1 MGRQSFDGVIGGY
14 RLVFCLVG
22 VFDGFTVSLLF
33 VEEHGDAV
41 VQVYLVFCVLTLY
54 GCFQSLLVVKERGVE
69 VAQSSVAD
77 AQRAAHPHHTF
88 FVLDFLCE
96 QYAVL
101 AYGSSFFQLS
111 EVDECRGLL
120 AGKPTASRIGGIH
133 LQSAVDKGNR
143 KFFVAGGIVV
153 YCLKEQGIRLLLVS
167 CFVVG
172 TGGEECQYRQHDE

>member
-1 MGRQSFDGVIGGY
+1 MA
-14 RLVFCLVG
+14 
-22 VFDGFTVSLLF
+22 VSIPS
-33 VEEHGDAV
+33 
-41 VQVYLVFCVLTLY
+41 C
-54 GCFQSLLVVKERGVE
+54 SKERGVE

-88 FVLDFLCE
+88 FVLDFLSE

-120 AGKPTASRIGGIH
+120 AGKPTASGVGGIH

-143 KFFVAGGIVV
+143 KFLSPAALWFIASRNRAYAFCSSPALWLEQAEKNANIGSMTNSHANREDGCLDVIIVSLRCI
-153 YCLKEQGIRLLLVS
+153 YLAKI
-167 CFVVG
+167 
-172 TGGEECQYRQHDE
+172 